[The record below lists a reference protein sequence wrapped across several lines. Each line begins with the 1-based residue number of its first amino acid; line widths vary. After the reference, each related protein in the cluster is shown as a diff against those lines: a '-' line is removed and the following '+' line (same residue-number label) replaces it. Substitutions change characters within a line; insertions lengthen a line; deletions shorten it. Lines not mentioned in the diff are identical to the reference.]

1 MINLA
6 DAFHCEGGETFDNVN
21 RVPLSMSTLNND
33 RFLFM
38 SQERDEWVPTHLDLT
53 EYSLY
58 KITYEIP
65 SKVKVFDSFYE
76 YHDLFYFDESTN
88 KPMATPI
95 LQKYIAEGY
104 RLFVLGEN
112 DKDELKESFLINPKD
127 YVRAITLVSF

>member
-1 MINLA
+1 MVNLA
-6 DAFHCEGGETFDNVN
+6 VAFHCEGGETFDNVN
-21 RVPLSMSTLNND
+21 RVPLSMSTLDND
-33 RFLFM
+33 RFLFI
-38 SQERDEWVPTHLDLT
+38 SQERNEWVPTYLDLS

-58 KITYEIP
+58 EITYELP
-65 SKVKVFDSFYE
+65 SKVKVFDSFHE
-76 YHDLFYFDESTN
+76 YHDLFYFNESTN
-88 KPMATPI
+88 KHMATPI